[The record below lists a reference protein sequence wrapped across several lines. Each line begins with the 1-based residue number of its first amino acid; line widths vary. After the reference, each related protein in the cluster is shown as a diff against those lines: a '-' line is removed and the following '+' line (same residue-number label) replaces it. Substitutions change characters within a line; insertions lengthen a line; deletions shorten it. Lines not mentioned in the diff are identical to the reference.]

1 MWNAKYVNT
10 TVKCIK
16 TTKITHFIKK
26 VKSALK
32 FRFNIRIKF

>member
-16 TTKITHFIKK
+16 TTKITHFIKS
-26 VKSALK
+26 VKIELK
-32 FRFNIRIKF
+32 FKFNI

>member
-16 TTKITHFIKK
+16 TTKIIYFINK

-32 FRFNIRIKF
+32 FKFNI